1 LPEELGL
8 RMTDSEH
15 ILGLFRDSGALL
27 EGHFLL
33 SSGLHSSR
41 YLQCALVLEDP
52 ARAERLGRALAASVG
67 VKPSVVVSPALGGL
81 IIGHEVAR
89 ALGVRH
95 IFTERDAA
103 GRAVLRRGFA
113 LRPGDR
119 VVVVEDVVT
128 TGLSTREVIAVVRA
142 AGAEVLAVAAI
153 IDRSGVDQ
161 SGNRAAFDVPFVSLA
176 QLDVPA
182 KPAESCELCAAGQP
196 VVKPGSRTGVPA
208 CP

>member
-1 LPEELGL
+1 
-8 RMTDSEH
+8 MTDSEH

-27 EGHFLL
+27 EGHFVL

-52 ARAERLGRALAASVG
+52 AKAERLGRELAARLVARP
-67 VKPSVVVSPALGGL
+67 VAKPSAVVSPALGGV

-89 ALGVRH
+89 AFGVRH
-95 IFTERDAA
+95 VFTERDPA

-119 VVVVEDVVT
+119 MVVVEDVVT
-128 TGLSTREVIAVVRA
+128 TGLSTREVIAVARA

-153 IDRSGVDQ
+153 IDRSG
-161 SGNRAAFDVPFVSLA
+161 SRAAFDVPFVSLA

-182 KPAESCELCAAGQP
+182 TPPASCELCRAGQP
-196 VVKPGSRTGVPA
+196 LVKPGSRTGGVA
-208 CP
+208 G

>member
-1 LPEELGL
+1 
-8 RMTDSEH
+8 MTDSEH

-27 EGHFLL
+27 EGHCQL

-41 YLQCALVLEDP
+41 YLQCARVLEDP
-52 ARAERLGRALAASVG
+52 ARAEWVGRALAGRVAEQ
-67 VKPSVVVSPALGGL
+67 PTAVVSPALGGV

-95 IFTERDAA
+95 IFTERDGS

-113 LRPGDR
+113 LRPDDR

-128 TGLSTREVIAVVRA
+128 TGLSTREVIEVARA
-142 AGAEVLAVAAI
+142 SGASVIGVAAI
-153 IDRSGVDQ
+153 VDR
-161 SGNRAAFDVPFVSLA
+161 SGNRASFDVPFVSLM

-182 KPAESCELCAAGQP
+182 NPPESCEMCAAGQP
-196 VVKPGSRTGVPA
+196 VVKPGSRTGATPRA
-208 CP
+208 

>member
-1 LPEELGL
+1 
-8 RMTDSEH
+8 
-15 ILGLFRDSGALL
+15 
-27 EGHFLL
+27 
-33 SSGLHSSR
+33 
-41 YLQCALVLEDP
+41 LQCALVLEDP
-52 ARAERLGRALAASVG
+52 ARAERLGRELAASLA
-67 VKPSVVVSPALGGL
+67 VKPSTVVSPALGGL

-142 AGAEVLAVAAI
+142 AGAEVLTVAAI
-153 IDRSGVDQ
+153 IDR